1 MATRTGKIAR
11 LPHSLREEINRR
23 LLDGETSGT
32 LLAWLNAEPEA
43 VRIWEAHFEGVPAS
57 AENLSQWR
65 MGGYRDWIGRNE
77 KSEHL
82 KTLTSFAVKVA
93 KSGGSIADGA
103 AAIIAG
109 NILEALETVGNLV
122 VTGGSDDAE
131 KDPLEGLCSVANA
144 VGSLQKGA
152 AARGRLELDKKK
164 VRLKEQAQQLDRE
177 KFESQTVSKFLEWAR
192 TPEAAAILDSGK
204 SKEVVMAD
212 LRQLLFGTG
221 HPNPN
226 PAAP

>member
-65 MGGYRDWIGRNE
+65 LGGYKDWISRRE
-77 KSEHL
+77 KAEHL
-82 KTLTSFAVKVA
+82 KTLSRFATDLV
-93 KSGGSIADGA
+93 KSGGNIADGA
-103 AAIIAG
+103 ASIMAG
-109 NILEALETVGNLV
+109 HILEAMEESANLV

-131 KDPLEGLCSVANA
+131 KDPLDGLAKMAKAVAA
-144 VGSLQKGA
+144 LQKGGI
-152 AARGRLELDKKK
+152 ARQRLELDKVK
-164 VRLKEQAQQLDRE
+164 VKQKDKSLLLDRE

>member
-1 MATRTGKIAR
+1 MATHTGKIGR
-11 LPHSLREEINRR
+11 LPHAIREEVNRR
-23 LLDGETSGT
+23 LLDNEKASVILG
-32 LLAWLNAEPEA
+32 WLNAQPEA
-43 VRIWEAHFEGVPAS
+43 VTLWATDFNGIPAS
-57 AENLSQWR
+57 HENLSQWR
-65 MGGYRDWIGRNE
+65 KGGFRQWISRRE
-77 KSEHL
+77 KAEHL
-82 KTLTSFAVKVA
+82 KTLSRFATDLV
-93 KSGGSIADGA
+93 KSGGNIADGA
-103 AAIIAG
+103 ASIMAG
-109 NILEALETVGNLV
+109 HILEAMEESANLV

-131 KDPLEGLCSVANA
+131 KDPLDGLAKMAKAVAA
-144 VGSLQKGA
+144 LQKGGI
-152 AARGRLELDKKK
+152 ARQRLELDKAK
-164 VRLKEQAQQLDRE
+164 VKQKDKSLLLDRE